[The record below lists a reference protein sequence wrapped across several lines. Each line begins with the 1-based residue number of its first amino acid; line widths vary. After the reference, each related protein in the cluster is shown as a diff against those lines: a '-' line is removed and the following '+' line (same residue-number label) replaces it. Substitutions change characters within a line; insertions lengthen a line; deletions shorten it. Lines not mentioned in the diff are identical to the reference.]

1 MNFGEL
7 LEIPPFSLNKEQK
20 NELLTRRLKELTHLH
35 QSNCPEYR
43 KILDSLNFDIDSV
56 TSYAELP
63 FLPVRMFKELSL
75 KSIPQEEI
83 VKTMTSSG
91 TTDKRRLKYI

>member
-56 TSYAELP
+56 TSYSARGDREDDDI
-63 FLPVRMFKELSL
+63 FRDDRTNAV
-75 KSIPQEEI
+75 
-83 VKTMTSSG
+83 
-91 TTDKRRLKYI
+91 